1 MNIVASVVLGII
13 GRKLHSGSNLVDS
26 DSKNRGVCIALS
38 VHPGK
43 WKALNI

>member
-1 MNIVASVVLGII
+1 MVASIVLGII
-13 GRKLHSGSNLVDS
+13 GRKLHSGSNLV